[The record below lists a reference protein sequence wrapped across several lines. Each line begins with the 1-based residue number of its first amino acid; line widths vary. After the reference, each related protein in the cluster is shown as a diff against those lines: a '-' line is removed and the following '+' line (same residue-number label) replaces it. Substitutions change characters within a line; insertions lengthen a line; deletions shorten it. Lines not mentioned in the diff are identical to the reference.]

1 MPPKQLVQAPPSLS
15 PGPAPTDDAQDML
28 VIQDLMDTLDQ
39 LPPELTR
46 VYSDLNE
53 LGAVLYCTCFFESS
67 RYLPPVL
74 FYVSVREGSRERRN
88 GDIGLKEEE
97 MKRRCES

>member
-1 MPPKQLVQAPPSLS
+1 MTV
-15 PGPAPTDDAQDML
+15 TNEAQDML

-53 LGAVLYCTCFFESS
+53 LGAVLYSELVESRPLGDKADS
-67 RYLPPVL
+67 ASDLAAA
-74 FYVSVREGSRERRN
+74 SVEAQSAY
-88 GDIGLKEEE
+88 
-97 MKRRCES
+97 